1 MSRKIFGE
9 EKSLVCGK
17 EGNILLAEEK
27 KIARNHNSEFI
38 LTFLFLPLSKG
49 LEGISDL
56 LCSCSYHREYR
67 RSAPPSSDAEF
78 WTPGRSRQS
87 LRTLASP
94 FLRQSSCQQSS
105 PALVGSSCNMII
117 ITSVERFV
125 TLEMCWRWG
134 WAVGQVSSSLL
145 TVLRALPSPS
155 QSPPDQPDLCWKMT
169 LRGNC
174 PASLLQGL

>member
-78 WTPGRSRQS
+78 WTPGRSHQS
-87 LRTLASP
+87 PRTLASP

-145 TVLRALPSPS
+145 AVLRASPSPS

>member
-78 WTPGRSRQS
+78 WTPGRSHQS
-87 LRTLASP
+87 PRTLASP
-94 FLRQSSCQQSS
+94 FLRQSSCQRSS
-105 PALVGSSCNMII
+105 PALGGSSCNMII
-117 ITSVERFV
+117 MIYVERFCHLGNV
-125 TLEMCWRWG
+125 LTMG
-134 WAVGQVSSSLL
+134 VSSWTSELV
-145 TVLRALPSPS
+145 TIGGSPS
-155 QSPPDQPDLCWKMT
+155 FAKTFAESSRPTWFVLKNDIARPRIT
-169 LRGNC
+169 F
-174 PASLLQGL
+174 